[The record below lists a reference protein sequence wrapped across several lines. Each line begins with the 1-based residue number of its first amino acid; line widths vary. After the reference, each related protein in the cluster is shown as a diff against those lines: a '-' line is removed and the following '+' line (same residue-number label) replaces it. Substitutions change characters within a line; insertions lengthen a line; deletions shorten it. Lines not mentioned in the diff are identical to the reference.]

1 MRGNAMKKRF
11 YRQCVAATAL
21 LVMLLAV
28 GCGSSGSSSNS
39 AKYESA
45 YDSMGASAVYEE
57 AAMADSS
64 FASNS
69 SGSSVGTVADT
80 SRKLITTMNI
90 SAETDDL
97 AAVVA
102 GVESKVKEL
111 GGYIE
116 SSNISN
122 NASYSSRVSKTAGIT
137 ARIPKNRLDEFVDL
151 VEGSTNITNKSVN
164 VEDVTLSYVDIESRK
179 NSLRTEEK
187 RLLEILESAETV
199 EDVIAVEDKLADVRY
214 ELESIESQLRS
225 YDNRIDYS
233 TVYLDISEV
242 VTFTPVEKESATTRM
257 GKGFL
262 QSVGE
267 VVEAVVEFAVWF
279 VIHIPQ
285 MILIIIAIALVII
298 IIRLIDNSSKKRR
311 IKKMQMMNQ
320 NQAPGN
326 GPAGISPNGMPA
338 SQVQNMP
345 AAPVNNTPAAPAQN
359 APGTAPLSAPA
370 GSQKDSTDGNK

>member
-1 MRGNAMKKRF
+1 MKKKF
-11 YRQCVAATAL
+11 YRQYVVTTAL
-21 LVMLLAV
+21 AVMLFAA

-45 YDSMGASAVYEE
+45 YDTMGASAVYEE

-97 AAVVA
+97 AAVVS

-199 EDVIAVEDKLADVRY
+199 EDVITVEDKLADVRY

-262 QSVGE
+262 PSVGE
-267 VVEAVVEFAVWF
+267 VIENVVEFDVWF

-285 MILIIIAIALVII
+285 MILIIIAIVLIII
-298 IIRLIDNSSKKRR
+298 IIRLIDKGSKKRR
-311 IKKMQMMNQ
+311 IKKMQMMQ

-326 GPAGISPNGMPA
+326 VPSGKIPNGMPA
-338 SQVQNMP
+338 SPVQNMP

-359 APGTAPLSAPA
+359 APGTAPQGAPA

>member
-1 MRGNAMKKRF
+1 MKKRF

-267 VVEAVVEFAVWF
+267 VAEALVEFAVWF

-285 MILIIIAIALVII
+285 MILIIIAIALVIL

-326 GPAGISPNGMPA
+326 GPAD
-338 SQVQNMP
+338 
-345 AAPVNNTPAAPAQN
+345 
-359 APGTAPLSAPA
+359 
-370 GSQKDSTDGNK
+370 SQKDSIDGNK

>member
-1 MRGNAMKKRF
+1 MKKILC
-11 YRQCVAATAL
+11 RQGT
-21 LVMLLAV
+21 LLAILSAV
-28 GCGSSGSSSNS
+28 VLVAGCGSSGGSAAKTASFVENS
-39 AKYESA
+39 
-45 YDSMGASAVYEE
+45 YDSAGAVYEE

-69 SGSSVGTVADT
+69 SGASAGVVADT

-102 GVESKVKEL
+102 GVENKVKEL

-116 SSNISN
+116 SSNMSN
-122 NASYSSRVSKTAGIT
+122 NVSYSSRVSRNAGIT
-137 ARIPKNRLDEFVDL
+137 ARIPRDRLDEFVDL

-164 VEDVTLSYVDIESRK
+164 VEDVTLNYVDIESRK

-214 ELESIESQLRS
+214 EIESIESQLRS

-233 TVYLDISEV
+233 TVYLDIDEV
-242 VTFTPVEKESATTRM
+242 VKFTPVEKESATTRM
-257 GKGFL
+257 GKGFV

-267 VVEAVVEFAVWF
+267 VAEAVVEFAVWF
-279 VIHIPQ
+279 VSHIPQ
-285 MILIIIAIALVII
+285 MILVIIVIVLIVI
-298 IIRLIDNSSKKRR
+298 IIRLIDKSSKKRR
-311 IKKMQMMNQ
+311 IRKMQSGQM
-320 NQAPGN
+320 N
-326 GPAGISPNGMPA
+326 GPVQSVVNPQGMPVA
-338 SQVQNMP
+338 PVQSAP
-345 AAPVNNTPAAPAQN
+345 AAPGQNVPVNH
-359 APGTAPLSAPA
+359 
-370 GSQKDSTDGNK
+370 QKDNTDGNK

>member
-1 MRGNAMKKRF
+1 MKKRF